1 MNLKKLSDDQYGLLF
16 DVRRSM
22 RYHDRRRAFFERM
35 HRVTNVLTVLM
46 AGSVLFELGRTGETA
61 GWLILLSVAAALLAA
76 FDMVVGYGAR
86 AALHR
91 DLKRRFA
98 DLEIA
103 MMRGGLDEEAWR
115 EHQIQR
121 LAIERDEPPV
131 YRALD
136 LLCHNEQLAAEG
148 SKEPPAK
155 VSPWQ
160 RYTSQ
165 LLLWP
170 DLGAN
175 PPEPAPMT

>member
-1 MNLKKLSDDQYGLLF
+1 MNLKDLSDEQFGLLF

-46 AGSVLFELGRTGETA
+46 AGSVLFELGRAGETA
-61 GWLILLSVAAALLAA
+61 AWLMLLGVAAALLAA
-76 FDMVVGYGAR
+76 LDMVVGYGAR
-86 AALHR
+86 AALHG

-98 DLEIA
+98 ELEIA
-103 MMRGGLDEEAWR
+103 MARGGLEPQQWA
-115 EHQIQR
+115 EHEITR

-148 SKEPPAK
+148 VQDAK
-155 VSPWQ
+155 HRATLSWWQ
-160 RYTSQ
+160 RNTSQ
-165 LLLWP
+165 FLLWS
-170 DLGAN
+170 DLGA
-175 PPEPAPMT
+175 A